1 MSAKPSESPS
11 VTVSAQPISQPS
23 ETPSQPTSADVQV
36 ISNALQET
44 EFASFTVSVEGETT
58 ITAQQEISCDEDED
72 YLEGVVKEALQE
84 TNCANIVS
92 GCEVEILSIDC
103 GTRRRRELKSRGL
116 VAGITNL
123 VVQFIVI
130 VKAYCSDKQCSNG
143 KDVADAIY
151 ESVTT
156 TFEESIADDTFVSV
170 SQTFMELYISYLSS
184 HQHQLVV
191 FGIFC
196 RLML

>member
-1 MSAKPSESPS
+1 M
-11 VTVSAQPISQPS
+11 
-23 ETPSQPTSADVQV
+23 
-36 ISNALQET
+36 NALQET

-58 ITAQQEISCDEDED
+58 ITAQQEISCEEDDD
-72 YLEGVVKEALQE
+72 YLEGAVKEALQE
-84 TNCANIVS
+84 ACANIVS

-170 SQTFMELYISYLSS
+170 SVSDIMELYISYLSS
-184 HQHQLVV
+184 HQHQLFA

>member
-11 VTVSAQPISQPS
+11 VTVSEQPSSEPS

-84 TNCANIVS
+84 ANCANIVS

-103 GTRRRRELKSRGL
+103 GARRRRKLKSRGL
-116 VAGITNL
+116 VAGTNL
-123 VVQFIVI
+123 VVEFIVVI
-130 VKAYCSDKQCSNG
+130 NAYCSDKQCSNG

-156 TFEESIADDTFVSV
+156 TFEESIADGTFVSV
-170 SQTFMELYISYLSS
+170 YQTSWNLIFHTFLLTNSLL
-184 HQHQLVV
+184 LVSFV
-191 FGIFC
+191 G
-196 RLML
+196 